1 MLPKP
6 KFTKGF
12 TIAELLIALAITGI
26 LLAAVAAAFNASV
39 ENYSTNEDIFNA
51 TNSARQALSR
61 MTSQLRTAEAVDPNS
76 PNTQCSLIT
85 AESDSITY
93 RYNSEDNKLYLDNA
107 AGSYVLCENVSAMTF
122 TKDTAVEDS
131 VTYVKS
137 VKILITVTSDDVE
150 RTVSAAAVIRRNLD

>member
-1 MLPKP
+1 MSPKP
-6 KFTKGF
+6 KFTTGF

-39 ENYSTNEDIFNA
+39 ENYSTNEDIFNV

-61 MTSQLRTAEAVDPNS
+61 MTSQLRTAEAVDPNGL
-76 PNTQCSLIT
+76 NTQCSLIT
-85 AESDSITY
+85 AESDNITY
-93 RYNSEDNKLYLDNA
+93 RYNSGDNKLYLDNT

-137 VKILITVTSDDVE
+137 VKILITVTSGDVE